1 MLRIRRRH
9 PDGVRP
15 PAAPRV
21 GAVQD
26 LIPPLQLEGH
36 RLRAGPWRW
45 QLFRLDPEPTAAVQ
59 TPPDRLRIALV
70 DPLPAGMRLRLW
82 RAVRFDAAG
91 REAYLR
97 ALHEAGAD
105 RSPWGSAYMRFLEEA
120 PLSRLP
126 AVYGAVGWVGDRER
140 EAETYLQTAQEILGG
155 LARLSPV
162 ESGEILAFLAI
173 LARQE
178 VIR

>member
-1 MLRIRRRH
+1 MFRPGRR
-9 PDGVRP
+9 PLDGARP
-15 PAAPRV
+15 PAPRV

-26 LIPPLQLEGH
+26 LIPPFQFEGD
-36 RLRAGPWRW
+36 RLRAGPWCWR
-45 QLFRLDPEPTAAVQ
+45 LFRLDPEPASAVPP
-59 TPPDRLRIALV
+59 TPDRLRAALV
-70 DPLPAGMRLRLW
+70 DPLPIGMRLRLW

-97 ALHEAGAD
+97 ALRDAGAD
-105 RSPWGSAYMRFLEEA
+105 RSPWGAAYMRFLEEA
-120 PLSRLP
+120 PLSRVP
-126 AVYGAVGWVGDRER
+126 AVYGAVGWTGGRDR
-140 EAETYLQTAQEILGG
+140 EAETYLQTAETILGG

-162 ESGEILAFLAI
+162 GPTEILAFLAI